1 MTLINVTKLTKEYDG
16 QCILKEIDLKIERGE
31 AFALI
36 GPTGTGKTTL
46 IRLLDLL
53 EEPTSGNIHFDGID
67 VTHNKQQRFEVR
79 RRLSLVQQKPIV
91 FDMSVYDN
99 IACGLKWRNE
109 KSNVIEQKINNAL
122 ALVGMNEYQAR
133 NAKTLSG
140 GETQRVAIA
149 RALVTEPEVMFLDEP
164 TANLDPNTT
173 LKIEEILANIKQE
186 KKTALVMATH
196 DMSQGQRLANRI
208 GVLLDNRVMQVGSPN
223 DIFCLPQSLDVAE
236 FIGIENILPGVVTE
250 RDSELLTVKVNSHS
264 LQVVS
269 HRMVGEKVYVLIRP
283 EDITFAFSKEKSSAR
298 NSLDG
303 TIKRMTPLGT
313 LVRIEIDCGFPLL
326 GVVTRNSAE
335 ELEFKIGKRINAS
348 FKATAIHLIER
359 WY

>member
-1 MTLINVTKLTKEYDG
+1 MTLIKVTKITKEYEG
-16 QCILKEIDLKIERGE
+16 RQILRETDIEVERGE
-31 AFALI
+31 TFALI

-53 EEPTSGNIHFDGID
+53 EEPTSGSIYFNGVN
-67 VTHNKQQRFEVR
+67 VTHNKHRRFEVR
-79 RRLSLVQQKPIV
+79 RRMSLVQQKPIV

-99 IACGLKWRNE
+99 VACGLRWRNE
-109 KSNVIEQKINNAL
+109 KREVIKRKVGHAL
-122 ALVGMNEYQAR
+122 EIIGMSEYQHR
-133 NAKTLSG
+133 NTKTLSG

-149 RALVTEPEVMFLDEP
+149 RALVTEPEVLFLDEP

-173 LKIEEILANIKQE
+173 LKIEEILARIRQE
-186 KKTALVMATH
+186 HKTALVMVTH
-196 DMSQGQRLANRI
+196 DMSQGQRLASRI
-208 GVLLDNRVMQVGSPN
+208 GVLLDGQVMQVGSPS
-223 DIFCLPQSLDVAE
+223 DIFCLPQSRDVAE
-236 FIGIENILPGVVTE
+236 FIGIENILPGVVVD
-250 RDSELLTVKVNSHS
+250 RDGELLTVGVNGHF

-269 HRMVGEKVYVLIRP
+269 NFAVGEKVYVLIRP

-303 TIKRMTPLGT
+303 AIKRMTPIGT
-313 LVRIEIDCGFPLL
+313 LVRIEVDCGFPLL
-326 GVVTRNSAE
+326 GVVTRNSAD
-335 ELEFKIGKRINAS
+335 ELDFIVGKKINAS

>member
-1 MTLINVTKLTKEYDG
+1 MALINITKLTKEYDG
-16 QCILKEIDLKIERGE
+16 RCILKDIDLEIEHGE

-53 EEPTSGNIHFDGID
+53 EEPTSGSIHFDGVE
-67 VTHNKQQRFEVR
+67 VTHNRHCRFDIR

-91 FDMSVYDN
+91 VDMSVYDN
-99 IACGLKWRNE
+99 VACGLRWRNE
-109 KSNVIEQKINNAL
+109 KSNVIKHKVSHVL
-122 ALVGMNEYQAR
+122 ALVGMDKYGDR

-149 RALVTEPEVMFLDEP
+149 RALVTEPEVLFLDEP

-173 LKIEEILANIKQE
+173 LKIEEILASIRQK

-208 GVLLDNRVMQVGSPN
+208 GILFDSRMIQVGSPN
-223 DIFCLPQSLDVAE
+223 DIFCLPQSRDAAE
-236 FIGIENILPGVVTE
+236 FVGIENILPGVVTE
-250 RDSELLTVKVNSHS
+250 RDDELLTVRVNGHS

-269 HRMVGEKVYVLIRP
+269 RHMVGDKVYVLIRP

-303 TIKRMTPLGT
+303 TIKRMTPVGPF
-313 LVRIEIDCGFPLL
+313 VRIEVDCGFPLL
-326 GVVTRNSAE
+326 GVLTRNSAE
-335 ELEFKIGKRINAS
+335 ELDFKIGRGINAS